1 MRLKRVL
8 TFACGAVLLGTAVPA
23 APALAG
29 TLQINPVLLEIN
41 ASRRTALVTLRNEE
55 SEPVTVRAYPL
66 DWAQANGEDVYS
78 ETSAVIVSPPIV
90 TIPAGATQLIRVGLR
105 APSAAPHAY
114 RLVVEEVPDARPAG
128 GIRVALRLNL
138 PLYSGIQAG
147 DAAALRWSASQ
158 GPDGRWI
165 LEAVNPGPGY
175 VRLDAAAARAAT
187 GLSLG
192 NNINLGTV
200 LPGATRHWPIGA
212 ELHILD
218 RARFQQIARTHGRD
232 AAQASRN

>member
-41 ASRRTALVTLRNEE
+41 AARRTALVTLRNEE
-55 SEPVTVRAYPL
+55 AEPVTVRAYPL
-66 DWAQANGEDVYS
+66 EWRQTNGEDVYS
-78 ETSAVIVSPPIV
+78 DTTAVIVSPPIF
-90 TIPAGATQLIRVGLR
+90 TIPARGTQLIRIGLR
-105 APSAAPHAY
+105 SGAMAPGSY
-114 RLVVEEVPDARPAG
+114 RLIVEEVPDARPTG

-138 PLYSGIQAG
+138 PLYAAISAG
-147 DAAALRWSASQ
+147 DAAALRWSASR
-158 GPDGRWI
+158 GADGAWV
-165 LEAVNPGPGY
+165 LEAVNSGPGY
-175 VRLDAAAARAAT
+175 VRLNAAGAREAT

-192 NNINLGTV
+192 ENINLGTV
-200 LPGATRHWPIGA
+200 LPGATRRWPIGA
-212 ELHILD
+212 DLRILD